1 MEETISLKEIFQT
14 LKDRFQLI
22 IFITLSIVL
31 LTGLFTYFIVT
42 PIYQSSAQILIN
54 QSQDANQQGI
64 DVNQVRTNVELI
76 NTYSVI
82 IKSPTILDNVNKELK
97 LNMSSGELEGKVE
110 VTSEQNSQVVN
121 VTVNDTD
128 PKRATLIANT
138 IAETFQEK
146 VPRIMNIDNVN
157 ILSKAKVVE
166 NPAPV
171 KPKPLLNMAI
181 GLVVGVMLAVGIAFL
196 LEYLD
201 NTIKTE
207 DEIMKLL
214 EVPVL
219 GVIAKMED

>member
-128 PKRATLIANT
+128 PKRAALIANT

-181 GLVVGVMLAVGIAFL
+181 GLVVGIMLAVGIAFL

>member
-128 PKRATLIANT
+128 PKRAALIANT